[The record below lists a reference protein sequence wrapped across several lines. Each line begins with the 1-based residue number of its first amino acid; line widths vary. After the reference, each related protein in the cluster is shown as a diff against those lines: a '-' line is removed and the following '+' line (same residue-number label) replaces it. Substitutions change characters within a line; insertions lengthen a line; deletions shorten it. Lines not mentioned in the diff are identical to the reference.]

1 MFILNLKSYARQ
13 ARGILV
19 FFALSLSVCCS
30 NVSAQQGSP
39 NPIVASDT
47 SEKPS
52 LLFNSRIPLGNHQ
65 KKYYKACSIYIY
77 IKSFLQVEIINLST
91 FKISSCPSVE
101 FRNITA
107 ASVTAQLK
115 TIAPVTLVSMIG
127 PYFQLMD
134 ENNSVIESASVPIG
148 PLNFSPVMYAEVGFR
163 DLLTNFNSLFRWT
176 KAEGSYNPI
185 ASKRNMNFVWYK
197 GSTIYTIVT
206 DKGKR
211 FVMTYFSPAD
221 IDTFSSVEEVTQ
233 KLDET
238 KNLLTLPPGWKFE
251 TIVLD
256 KVLRLNQIPFQGH
269 SSETLMD
276 ELDNIYIHTA
286 ELNF

>member
-1 MFILNLKSYARQ
+1 MFTLNLKCCARH
-13 ARGILV
+13 ARAITV
-19 FFALSLSVCCS
+19 FMTLLLSVCCA
-30 NVSAQQGSP
+30 NVFAQQSAP
-39 NPIVASDT
+39 NPIVASDVM
-47 SEKPS
+47 ENPN
-52 LLFNSRIPLGNHQ
+52 LLFNSQVPLGNHQ

-77 IKSFLQVEIINLST
+77 IRSFFQVEIINLST
-91 FKISSCPSVE
+91 FKVSSCPAYE
-101 FRNITA
+101 FRNVTA

-115 TIAPVTLVSMIG
+115 TIVPVTLVSMIG

-134 ENNSVIESASVPIG
+134 ENNSVIENASVPIG
-148 PLNFSPVMYAEVGFR
+148 PLNFSPVMYGEIGYK
-163 DLLTNFNSLFRWT
+163 DLLTNFDSLFRWAR
-176 KAEGSYNPI
+176 AEGSYNPI

-211 FVMTYFSPAD
+211 FIMVYFSPAD
-221 IDTFSSVEEVTQ
+221 IDTFSSEEEVIK

-238 KNLLTLPPGWKFE
+238 RSLLTLPPGWKFE

-256 KVLRLNQIPFQGH
+256 KVLRMNQIPFQGH

-276 ELDNIYIHTA
+276 ELDNVYIHTA